1 MGLKINLHNKKR
13 EAVST
18 DDKSWL
24 GKRVKGKDGREI
36 WNKDPAYANDLTRPV
51 WMYFKYDHPEHLISC
66 GWNIGGTLVISEITN
81 PKYKEYKDFG
91 KMWYDDDAD
100 LLRMEFD
107 NGKKFEFPT
116 DAELETLTSCIL
128 DNKPSAPTESI
139 KESYYTQGNRDGRKY
154 APMKTQ
160 ESFPNRAAFLS
171 YKKGYNEALDGIP
184 VAKDNE
190 SKQGESYYIDMYSRW
205 GGSMGRVTGDTIKDV
220 VTQAAEQMD
229 WLSNAEIRRMVKKS
243 SGTKGEAY
251 YSQGN
256 RDGRKYAPM
265 KTQESFPN
273 RAAFLSYKKG
283 YNEAL
288 DGIYEE
294 TGDPEFDKEVKDL
307 KSKPGMDS
315 LVSALDGLTDEQLA
329 LLEKGFGDGEYAEK
343 MNTAVMDIKAK
354 DLHPTQNEIDVGKS
368 LSYQISGKNPDQ
380 VKQILDGGPVTINL
394 PLVVYDYN
402 GTYYIVDGHH
412 RWSQVFLLNPNCQIN
427 SIVFKNS
434 AGDTA
439 QDPADMLRDFQG
451 AIAIAN
457 DGEVPQ
463 STVKPGMNM
472 FDWSSDQLRDYL
484 EENIQDGM
492 VSAYQDFYNSEIDKE
507 DIENSVVSN
516 AGLMKKSNKP
526 INNAPSR
533 AVMPQTDT
541 GVDKTGVAGLEI
553 AKKGMTDL

>member
-1 MGLKINLHNKKR
+1 MGFKIKVKEGNGY
-13 EAVST
+13 AG
-18 DDKSWL
+18 
-24 GKRVKGKDGREI
+24 GKGFPKKDGTYI
-36 WNKDPAYANDLTRPV
+36 ITVKDLTPGLHKGPYSVKARWSNYAMDWVLEDQDEIPHLDSSV
-51 WMYFKYDHPEHLISC
+51 KVIDYKPFNQEEYDRLREQEQIRDLGS
-66 GWNIGGTLVISEITN
+66 VRR
-81 PKYKEYKDFG
+81 KEP
-91 KMWYDDDAD
+91 
-100 LLRMEFD
+100 FD
-107 NGKKFEFPT
+107 
-116 DAELETLTSCIL
+116 
-128 DNKPSAPTESI
+128 
-139 KESYYTQGNRDGRKY
+139 
-154 APMKTQ
+154 
-160 ESFPNRAAFLS
+160 
-171 YKKGYNEALDGIP
+171 IP
-184 VAKDNE
+184 VAKAFR
-190 SKQGESYYIDMYSRW
+190 GESF
-205 GGSMGRVTGDTIKDV
+205 
-220 VTQAAEQMD
+220 
-229 WLSNAEIRRMVKKS
+229 
-243 SGTKGEAY
+243 

-294 TGDPEFDKEVKDL
+294 TGDPDFDKEVKDL

>member
-1 MGLKINLHNKKR
+1 MSLKINLHNKKR

-18 DDKSWL
+18 ADKPWL
-24 GKRVKGKDGREI
+24 GKRVKTRDGREM
-36 WNKDPAYANDLTRPV
+36 WSRDPQYATAVIRPL
-51 WMYFKYDHPEHLISC
+51 WDYFD
-66 GWNIGGTLVISEITN
+66 TN
-81 PKYKEYKDFG
+81 PSELEKYGLKVYWKGPSGDIQVDKNG
-91 KMWYDDDAD
+91 KPLATVWYDKDMGLITVKQATASKPYNFYPDEDPQNLID
-100 LLRMEFD
+100 LIKDLAS
-107 NGKKFEFPT
+107 GK
-116 DAELETLTSCIL
+116 
-128 DNKPSAPTESI
+128 
-139 KESYYTQGNRDGRKY
+139 GWH
-154 APMKTQ
+154 
-160 ESFPNRAAFLS
+160 
-171 YKKGYNEALDGIP
+171 
-184 VAKDNE
+184 E
-190 SKQGESYYIDMYSRW
+190 SKQ
-205 GGSMGRVTGDTIKDV
+205 
-220 VTQAAEQMD
+220 
-229 WLSNAEIRRMVKKS
+229 
-243 SGTKGEAY
+243 GEAY

-294 TGDPEFDKEVKDL
+294 TGDPDFDKEVKDL

-492 VSAYQDFYNSEIDKE
+492 ISAYQDFYNSEIDKE

>member
-1 MGLKINLHNKKR
+1 MSLKINLHNKKR

-91 KMWYDDDAD
+91 KMWYDEDAD

-128 DNKPSAPTESI
+128 DNKPSAPTESL
-139 KESYYTQGNRDGRKY
+139 K
-154 APMKTQ
+154 
-160 ESFPNRAAFLS
+160 
-171 YKKGYNEALDGIP
+171 
-184 VAKDNE
+184 
-190 SKQGESYYIDMYSRW
+190 ESYYIDMYSRW
-205 GGSMGRVTGDTIKDV
+205 GGSMGRVTGDTIKEV

-229 WLSNAEIRRMVKKS
+229 WLSTAEIRRMVKKS
-243 SGTKGEAY
+243 SETKGEAY

-294 TGDPEFDKEVKDL
+294 TGDPDFDKEVKDL

>member
-1 MGLKINLHNKKR
+1 MGFKIK
-13 EAVST
+13 
-18 DDKSWL
+18 
-24 GKRVKGKDGREI
+24 VKEGNGYAGGNGFPKKDGTYIITVKDLKPGLHKGPYSVKARWSNYAMDWVLEDRDEIPHLHDFVEVIDYKPFNQEEYDRLREQEQI
-36 WNKDPAYANDLTRPV
+36 RDLGSVRR
-51 WMYFKYDHPEHLISC
+51 
-66 GWNIGGTLVISEITN
+66 
-81 PKYKEYKDFG
+81 KEP
-91 KMWYDDDAD
+91 
-100 LLRMEFD
+100 FD
-107 NGKKFEFPT
+107 
-116 DAELETLTSCIL
+116 
-128 DNKPSAPTESI
+128 
-139 KESYYTQGNRDGRKY
+139 
-154 APMKTQ
+154 
-160 ESFPNRAAFLS
+160 
-171 YKKGYNEALDGIP
+171 IP
-184 VAKDNE
+184 VAKAFR
-190 SKQGESYYIDMYSRW
+190 GESF
-205 GGSMGRVTGDTIKDV
+205 
-220 VTQAAEQMD
+220 
-229 WLSNAEIRRMVKKS
+229 
-243 SGTKGEAY
+243 

-294 TGDPEFDKEVKDL
+294 TGDPDFDKEVKDL

-492 VSAYQDFYNSEIDKE
+492 ITAYQDFYNSEIDKE

-541 GVDKTGVAGLEI
+541 GVDKTGVAGIEI

>member
-1 MGLKINLHNKKR
+1 MGFKIKVKEGNGY
-13 EAVST
+13 AG
-18 DDKSWL
+18 
-24 GKRVKGKDGREI
+24 GKGFPKKDGTYIITVKDLKPGLHKGPYSVKARWSNYAMDWVLEDRDEIPHLHDFVEVIDYKPFNQEEYDRLREQEQI
-36 WNKDPAYANDLTRPV
+36 RDLGSVRR
-51 WMYFKYDHPEHLISC
+51 
-66 GWNIGGTLVISEITN
+66 
-81 PKYKEYKDFG
+81 KEP
-91 KMWYDDDAD
+91 
-100 LLRMEFD
+100 FD
-107 NGKKFEFPT
+107 
-116 DAELETLTSCIL
+116 
-128 DNKPSAPTESI
+128 
-139 KESYYTQGNRDGRKY
+139 
-154 APMKTQ
+154 
-160 ESFPNRAAFLS
+160 
-171 YKKGYNEALDGIP
+171 IP
-184 VAKDNE
+184 VAKAFR
-190 SKQGESYYIDMYSRW
+190 GESF
-205 GGSMGRVTGDTIKDV
+205 
-220 VTQAAEQMD
+220 
-229 WLSNAEIRRMVKKS
+229 
-243 SGTKGEAY
+243 

-472 FDWSSDQLRDYL
+472 FDWSSDQLREYL

-492 VSAYQDFYNSEIDKE
+492 ITAYQDFYNSEIDKE
-507 DIENSVVSN
+507 DIENSVISN

>member
-1 MGLKINLHNKKR
+1 MSLKIKVRESSYAGGKGFPKQNGTYIITVKDLKPGLHKGPYSVKARWSNYAMDWVLEDQDEIPHLDSSVKVIDYKPFNQEEYDRLR
-13 EAVST
+13 EQEQIR
-18 DDKSWL
+18 DL
-24 GKRVKGKDGREI
+24 GSVRR
-36 WNKDPAYANDLTRPV
+36 
-51 WMYFKYDHPEHLISC
+51 
-66 GWNIGGTLVISEITN
+66 
-81 PKYKEYKDFG
+81 KEP
-91 KMWYDDDAD
+91 
-100 LLRMEFD
+100 FD
-107 NGKKFEFPT
+107 
-116 DAELETLTSCIL
+116 
-128 DNKPSAPTESI
+128 
-139 KESYYTQGNRDGRKY
+139 
-154 APMKTQ
+154 
-160 ESFPNRAAFLS
+160 
-171 YKKGYNEALDGIP
+171 IP
-184 VAKDNE
+184 VAKAFR
-190 SKQGESYYIDMYSRW
+190 GESF
-205 GGSMGRVTGDTIKDV
+205 
-220 VTQAAEQMD
+220 
-229 WLSNAEIRRMVKKS
+229 
-243 SGTKGEAY
+243 

-294 TGDPEFDKEVKDL
+294 TGDPDFDKEVKDL

-457 DGEVPQ
+457 DGEVPK

>member
-1 MGLKINLHNKKR
+1 MSLKINLHNKKR

-36 WNKDPAYANDLTRPV
+36 WNKDPAYSNDLTRPV
-51 WMYFKYDHPEHLISC
+51 WMYFKYDHPEHRISC

-91 KMWYDDDAD
+91 KMWYDENAD

-107 NGKKFEFPT
+107 NGKKLEFPT
-116 DAELETLTSCIL
+116 DTELETLTSCIL
-128 DNKPSAPTESI
+128 DNKPSAPTESV
-139 KESYYTQGNRDGRKY
+139 K
-154 APMKTQ
+154 
-160 ESFPNRAAFLS
+160 
-171 YKKGYNEALDGIP
+171 
-184 VAKDNE
+184 
-190 SKQGESYYIDMYSRW
+190 ESYYIDMYSRW
-205 GGSMGRVTGDTIKDV
+205 GGSMGRVTGDTIKEV

-243 SGTKGEAY
+243 SETKGEAY

-294 TGDPEFDKEVKDL
+294 TGDQEFDKEVKDL
-307 KSKPGMDS
+307 KSKSDMGS
-315 LVSALDGLTDEQLA
+315 LVNALDGMTDEQLA
-329 LLEKGFGDGEYAEK
+329 LLEKGFGDGEYADK
-343 MNTAVMDIKAK
+343 MDTATMNIKAK

-368 LSYQISGKNPDQ
+368 LSYQVSGKNPEQ
-380 VKQILDGGPVTINL
+380 VKQILDGGPVTVNL

-412 RWSQVFLLNPNCQIN
+412 RWSQVFLLNPNCEIN
-427 SIVFKNS
+427 SLVFKNS
-434 AGDTA
+434 AGNTA

-463 STVKPGMNM
+463 STVAPGMNM
-472 FDWSSDQLRDYL
+472 FDWSSDQLREYL
-484 EENIQDGM
+484 DKNIQDGM
-492 VSAYQDFYNSEIDKE
+492 VSAYQDFYNSELDKD
-507 DIENSVVSN
+507 DIENSIIGN

-526 INNAPSR
+526 IKNAPSR

-541 GVDKTGVAGLEI
+541 GVKKTGVAGIEI

>member
-1 MGLKINLHNKKR
+1 MSFKIKVKEGNGYAGGKGFPKKNGTYIITVKDLKPGLHKGPYSVKARWSNYAMDWVLEDLDEIPHLDSSVMVIDYKPFNQEEYDRLR
-13 EAVST
+13 EQEQIR
-18 DDKSWL
+18 DL
-24 GKRVKGKDGREI
+24 GSVRR
-36 WNKDPAYANDLTRPV
+36 
-51 WMYFKYDHPEHLISC
+51 
-66 GWNIGGTLVISEITN
+66 
-81 PKYKEYKDFG
+81 KEP
-91 KMWYDDDAD
+91 
-100 LLRMEFD
+100 FD
-107 NGKKFEFPT
+107 
-116 DAELETLTSCIL
+116 
-128 DNKPSAPTESI
+128 
-139 KESYYTQGNRDGRKY
+139 
-154 APMKTQ
+154 
-160 ESFPNRAAFLS
+160 
-171 YKKGYNEALDGIP
+171 IP
-184 VAKDNE
+184 VAKAFR
-190 SKQGESYYIDMYSRW
+190 GESF
-205 GGSMGRVTGDTIKDV
+205 
-220 VTQAAEQMD
+220 
-229 WLSNAEIRRMVKKS
+229 
-243 SGTKGEAY
+243 

-294 TGDPEFDKEVKDL
+294 TGDPDFDKEVKDL

>member
-1 MGLKINLHNKKR
+1 MGFKIKVKEGNGYAGGKGFPKKNGTYIITVKDLKPGLHKGPYSVKARWSNYAMDWVLEDLDEIPHLDSSVMVIDYKPYNQEEYDRLR
-13 EAVST
+13 EQEQIR
-18 DDKSWL
+18 DL
-24 GKRVKGKDGREI
+24 GSVRR
-36 WNKDPAYANDLTRPV
+36 
-51 WMYFKYDHPEHLISC
+51 
-66 GWNIGGTLVISEITN
+66 
-81 PKYKEYKDFG
+81 KEP
-91 KMWYDDDAD
+91 
-100 LLRMEFD
+100 FD
-107 NGKKFEFPT
+107 
-116 DAELETLTSCIL
+116 
-128 DNKPSAPTESI
+128 
-139 KESYYTQGNRDGRKY
+139 
-154 APMKTQ
+154 
-160 ESFPNRAAFLS
+160 
-171 YKKGYNEALDGIP
+171 IP
-184 VAKDNE
+184 VAKAFR
-190 SKQGESYYIDMYSRW
+190 GESF
-205 GGSMGRVTGDTIKDV
+205 
-220 VTQAAEQMD
+220 
-229 WLSNAEIRRMVKKS
+229 
-243 SGTKGEAY
+243 

-294 TGDPEFDKEVKDL
+294 TGDPDFDKEVKDL

-492 VSAYQDFYNSEIDKE
+492 ISAYQDFYNSEIDKE

>member
-1 MGLKINLHNKKR
+1 MSFKIKVRESSYAGGKGFPKQNGTYIITVKDLKPGLHKGPYSVKARWSNYAMDWVLEDQDEIPHLSSSVNVIDYKPFNQEEYDRLR
-13 EAVST
+13 EQEQIR
-18 DDKSWL
+18 DL
-24 GKRVKGKDGREI
+24 GSVRR
-36 WNKDPAYANDLTRPV
+36 
-51 WMYFKYDHPEHLISC
+51 
-66 GWNIGGTLVISEITN
+66 
-81 PKYKEYKDFG
+81 KEP
-91 KMWYDDDAD
+91 
-100 LLRMEFD
+100 FD
-107 NGKKFEFPT
+107 
-116 DAELETLTSCIL
+116 
-128 DNKPSAPTESI
+128 
-139 KESYYTQGNRDGRKY
+139 
-154 APMKTQ
+154 
-160 ESFPNRAAFLS
+160 
-171 YKKGYNEALDGIP
+171 IP
-184 VAKDNE
+184 VAKAFR
-190 SKQGESYYIDMYSRW
+190 GESFY
-205 GGSMGRVTGDTIKDV
+205 
-220 VTQAAEQMD
+220 A
-229 WLSNAEIRRMVKKS
+229 
-243 SGTKGEAY
+243 
-251 YSQGN
+251 QGN

-294 TGDPEFDKEVKDL
+294 TGDPDFDKEVKDL

>member
-1 MGLKINLHNKKR
+1 MSFKINLHNKKR
-13 EAVST
+13 ESVS
-18 DDKSWL
+18 DADKQWL
-24 GKRVKGKDGREI
+24 GKRVKDKDGREI
-36 WNKDPAYANDLTRPV
+36 WNKDPAYSNDLTRPV
-51 WMYFKYDHPEHLISC
+51 WLYFKYDHPEHLISC
-66 GWNIGGTLVISEITN
+66 GWSIGGTLVISEITN
-81 PKYKEYKDFG
+81 PIYKEYKDFG
-91 KMWYDDDAD
+91 KMWYDSDAD

-107 NGKKFEFPT
+107 NGKKLEFPT
-116 DAELETLTSCIL
+116 DTELETLTSCIL
-128 DNKPSAPTESI
+128 DNKPSAPTES
-139 KESYYTQGNRDGRKY
+139 
-154 APMKTQ
+154 
-160 ESFPNRAAFLS
+160 
-171 YKKGYNEALDGIP
+171 
-184 VAKDNE
+184 
-190 SKQGESYYIDMYSRW
+190 
-205 GGSMGRVTGDTIKDV
+205 
-220 VTQAAEQMD
+220 
-229 WLSNAEIRRMVKKS
+229 
-243 SGTKGEAY
+243 KGEAY

-256 RDGRKYAPM
+256 RDGRNYAPM

-294 TGDPEFDKEVKDL
+294 TGDQEFDKEVKDL
-307 KSKPGMDS
+307 KSKSDMGS
-315 LVSALDGLTDEQLA
+315 LVNALDGLTDEQLA

-343 MNTAVMDIKAK
+343 MDTTTMNIKAK

-368 LSYQISGKNPDQ
+368 LSYQVSGKNPEQ
-380 VKQILDGGPVTINL
+380 VKQILDGGPVTVNL

-412 RWSQVFLLNPNCQIN
+412 RWSQVFLLNPNCEID
-427 SIVFKNS
+427 SLVFKNS

-463 STVKPGMNM
+463 STVAPGMNM
-472 FDWSSDQLRDYL
+472 FDWSSDQLREYL
-484 EENIQDGM
+484 EKNIQDGM
-492 VSAYQDFYNSEIDKE
+492 VSAYQDFYNSEIDKD
-507 DIENSVVSN
+507 DIENAIIGN

-526 INNAPSR
+526 IKNAPSR

-541 GVDKTGVAGLEI
+541 GVKKTGVAGIEI

>member
-1 MGLKINLHNKKR
+1 MSLKINLHNKKR

-18 DDKSWL
+18 ADKPWL
-24 GKRVKGKDGREI
+24 GKRVKTRDGREM
-36 WNKDPAYANDLTRPV
+36 WSRDPQYATAVIRPL
-51 WMYFKYDHPEHLISC
+51 WDYFD
-66 GWNIGGTLVISEITN
+66 TN
-81 PKYKEYKDFG
+81 PSELEKYGLKVYWKGPSGDIQVDKNG
-91 KMWYDDDAD
+91 KPLATVWYDKDMGLITVKQATASKPYNFYPDEDPQNLIDFIKD
-100 LLRMEFD
+100 LAS
-107 NGKKFEFPT
+107 GK
-116 DAELETLTSCIL
+116 
-128 DNKPSAPTESI
+128 
-139 KESYYTQGNRDGRKY
+139 GWH
-154 APMKTQ
+154 
-160 ESFPNRAAFLS
+160 
-171 YKKGYNEALDGIP
+171 
-184 VAKDNE
+184 E
-190 SKQGESYYIDMYSRW
+190 SKQSESYYIDMYSRW

-229 WLSNAEIRRMVKKS
+229 WLSTAEIRRMVKKS
-243 SGTKGEAY
+243 SETKGEAY

-294 TGDPEFDKEVKDL
+294 TGDPDFDKEVKDL

>member
-1 MGLKINLHNKKR
+1 MGFKIKVKEGNGYAGGKGFPKKNGTYIITVKDLKPGLHKGPYSVKARWSNYAMDWVLEDLDEIPHLDSSVMVIDYKPFNQEEYDRLR
-13 EAVST
+13 EQEQIR
-18 DDKSWL
+18 DL
-24 GKRVKGKDGREI
+24 GSVRR
-36 WNKDPAYANDLTRPV
+36 
-51 WMYFKYDHPEHLISC
+51 
-66 GWNIGGTLVISEITN
+66 
-81 PKYKEYKDFG
+81 KEP
-91 KMWYDDDAD
+91 
-100 LLRMEFD
+100 FD
-107 NGKKFEFPT
+107 
-116 DAELETLTSCIL
+116 
-128 DNKPSAPTESI
+128 
-139 KESYYTQGNRDGRKY
+139 
-154 APMKTQ
+154 
-160 ESFPNRAAFLS
+160 
-171 YKKGYNEALDGIP
+171 IP
-184 VAKDNE
+184 VAKAFR
-190 SKQGESYYIDMYSRW
+190 GESF
-205 GGSMGRVTGDTIKDV
+205 
-220 VTQAAEQMD
+220 
-229 WLSNAEIRRMVKKS
+229 
-243 SGTKGEAY
+243 

-294 TGDPEFDKEVKDL
+294 TGDPDFDKEVKDL

-492 VSAYQDFYNSEIDKE
+492 ISAYQDFYNSEIDKE

-541 GVDKTGVAGLEI
+541 GVDKTGVAGIEI

>member
-1 MGLKINLHNKKR
+1 MSFKIKVKEGNGYAGGKGFPKKNGMYIITVKDLKPGLHKGPYSVKARWSNYAMDWVLEDQDEIPHLDSSVMVIDYKPFNQEEYDRLR
-13 EAVST
+13 EQEQIR
-18 DDKSWL
+18 DL
-24 GKRVKGKDGREI
+24 GSVRR
-36 WNKDPAYANDLTRPV
+36 
-51 WMYFKYDHPEHLISC
+51 
-66 GWNIGGTLVISEITN
+66 
-81 PKYKEYKDFG
+81 KEP
-91 KMWYDDDAD
+91 
-100 LLRMEFD
+100 FD
-107 NGKKFEFPT
+107 
-116 DAELETLTSCIL
+116 
-128 DNKPSAPTESI
+128 
-139 KESYYTQGNRDGRKY
+139 
-154 APMKTQ
+154 
-160 ESFPNRAAFLS
+160 
-171 YKKGYNEALDGIP
+171 IP
-184 VAKDNE
+184 VAKAFR
-190 SKQGESYYIDMYSRW
+190 GESF
-205 GGSMGRVTGDTIKDV
+205 
-220 VTQAAEQMD
+220 
-229 WLSNAEIRRMVKKS
+229 
-243 SGTKGEAY
+243 

-294 TGDPEFDKEVKDL
+294 TGDPDFDKEVKDL

-492 VSAYQDFYNSEIDKE
+492 ISAYQDFYNSEIDKE